1 MHEKD
6 FKEIRPESKKKVMY
20 RSKGKECEGCLNWY
34 HVKCGD
40 TSDDEYQKISETG
53 WYCRKSIA
61 ILEKNNSVQ
70 QAKFFLRHVD
80 DIVSAVTG
88 DPEEVL
94 RAANLLNP

>member
-1 MHEKD
+1 MAVGQVHFKCIQTWYVQKD
-6 FKEIRPESKKKVMY
+6 SLAIGA
-20 RSKGKECEGCLNWY
+20 KG
-34 HVKCGD
+34 
-40 TSDDEYQKISETG
+40 
-53 WYCRKSIA
+53 RKSIA

-80 DIVSAVTG
+80 DIVIAVTG